1 MCWAMQDCGQ
11 MSQEKIKIVMGPY
24 GQPTNEAFVE
34 ISGAGA
40 KYKLAL
46 AKDRQIMPNTARYVE
61 VFTSAK
67 AEVDRQE
74 LGGTVFG

>member
-1 MCWAMQDCGQ
+1 MQDCGQ
-11 MSQEKIKIVMGPY
+11 MSDEKIKVVMGPY

-61 VFTSAK
+61 VFTSAR
-67 AEVDRQE
+67 AEVLRQE

>member
-1 MCWAMQDCGQ
+1 MTE
-11 MSQEKIKIVMGPY
+11 EKIKVILGPF

-46 AKDRQIMPNTARYVE
+46 AKDRQIMPSTARYVE

-67 AEVDRQE
+67 AEVDRVE